1 MLQIIPARNPTR
13 SRPICNKSTA
23 AGDCRQL
30 RELGEKH
37 MGNLKAFLKQNK
49 KAKKTTQ
56 FAATKSLCDENGDP
70 LLWTIRPLSTKKS
83 AAIRDECT
91 IEVPVTGK
99 PGLYR
104 QKVNTDELLRK
115 MICAAVV
122 EPDLHN
128 AELQDSYGVMS
139 AEALI
144 VEMVDNPEEFGELAT
159 FVQEYSGID
168 ETLQEKVDEA
178 KN

>member
-1 MLQIIPARNPTR
+1 
-13 SRPICNKSTA
+13 
-23 AGDCRQL
+23 
-30 RELGEKH
+30 

-70 LLWTIRPLSTKKS
+70 LLWTIRPLSTKES

-128 AELQDSYGVMS
+128 AVMS

>member
-1 MLQIIPARNPTR
+1 
-13 SRPICNKSTA
+13 
-23 AGDCRQL
+23 
-30 RELGEKH
+30 

-70 LLWTIRPLSTKKS
+70 LLWTIRPLSTKES

-91 IEVPVTGK
+91 IEVP
-99 PGLYR
+99 
-104 QKVNTDELLRK
+104 KVNTDELLRK

>member
-1 MLQIIPARNPTR
+1 
-13 SRPICNKSTA
+13 
-23 AGDCRQL
+23 
-30 RELGEKH
+30 

-56 FAATKSLCDENGDP
+56 LAATKSLCDENGDP
-70 LLWTIRPLSTKKS
+70 LLWTIRPLSTKES

-128 AELQDSYGVMS
+128 AEAAGFLWRYERRGTDCGNGRQPGRVR
-139 AEALI
+139 
-144 VEMVDNPEEFGELAT
+144 
-159 FVQEYSGID
+159 
-168 ETLQEKVDEA
+168 
-178 KN
+178 

>member
-1 MLQIIPARNPTR
+1 
-13 SRPICNKSTA
+13 
-23 AGDCRQL
+23 
-30 RELGEKH
+30 

-70 LLWTIRPLSTKKS
+70 LL
-83 AAIRDECT
+83 CT

>member
-1 MLQIIPARNPTR
+1 MLFR
-13 SRPICNKSTA
+13 SSRKDTAVCIQVYSTGGISVA
-23 AGDCRQL
+23 CGRWQRAL
-30 RELGEKH
+30 
-37 MGNLKAFLKQNK
+37 FLKQNK

-70 LLWTIRPLSTKKS
+70 LLWTIRPLSTKES

-168 ETLQEKVDEA
+168 ETLQEKVEIGRA
-178 KN
+178 HV

>member
-1 MLQIIPARNPTR
+1 
-13 SRPICNKSTA
+13 
-23 AGDCRQL
+23 
-30 RELGEKH
+30 

-70 LLWTIRPLSTKKS
+70 LLWTIRPLSTKES

-144 VEMVDNPEEFGELAT
+144 VEMVDNPEERPRLGRRLRNRGISLEAGDLAR
-159 FVQEYSGID
+159 FP
-168 ETLQEKVDEA
+168 TLARLVLGLVA
-178 KN
+178 KKGQI

>member
-23 AGDCRQL
+23 AVSRRQL
-30 RELGEKH
+30 RECGEKH

-70 LLWTIRPLSTKKS
+70 LLWTIRPLFTKES

>member
-1 MLQIIPARNPTR
+1 
-13 SRPICNKSTA
+13 
-23 AGDCRQL
+23 
-30 RELGEKH
+30 

-70 LLWTIRPLSTKKS
+70 LLWTIRPLSTKES

-144 VEMVDNPEEFGELAT
+144 VVNLPHSCRNTAASMRRCRRRLTRQKTN
-159 FVQEYSGID
+159 QWRRR
-168 ETLQEKVDEA
+168 
-178 KN
+178 

>member
-1 MLQIIPARNPTR
+1 
-13 SRPICNKSTA
+13 
-23 AGDCRQL
+23 
-30 RELGEKH
+30 

-70 LLWTIRPLSTKKS
+70 LLWTIRPLSTKES

-144 VEMVDNPEEFGELAT
+144 VEMVDNPEESSVSLPHSCRNTAAST
-159 FVQEYSGID
+159 RRCRRRWTRQK
-168 ETLQEKVDEA
+168 TNQWRRR
-178 KN
+178 

>member
-1 MLQIIPARNPTR
+1 
-13 SRPICNKSTA
+13 
-23 AGDCRQL
+23 
-30 RELGEKH
+30 

-70 LLWTIRPLSTKKS
+70 LLWTIRPLSTKES

-144 VEMVDNPEEFGELAT
+144 VGMVDNPEEFGELAT